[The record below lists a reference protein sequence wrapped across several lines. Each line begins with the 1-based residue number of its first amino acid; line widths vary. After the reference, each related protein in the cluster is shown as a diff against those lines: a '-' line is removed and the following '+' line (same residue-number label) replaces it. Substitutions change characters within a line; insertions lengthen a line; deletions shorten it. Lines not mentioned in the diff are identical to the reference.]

1 MFCGK
6 CGAQISDQA
15 KFCTKCGA
23 PVAANLTQQ
32 AEETANQAV
41 SEAESAI
48 REAEAAAVEMTQQ
61 AETAVQ
67 EVNEQA
73 ETAAQEVNEQA
84 ETAAQEA
91 NEQAETAAQE
101 VTEEAETAAQEV
113 TQQTETAAQE
123 VTEQV
128 ETTVQETVP
137 EVPNTAV
144 PETTPGITG
153 KNIFK
158 NKFFYIGLGVVVVA
172 IVVALILL
180 LGGAKKYNVLDYV
193 NIEYEGYNGNAYAY
207 VSVDRDRL
215 FMDIAADKKIDVAD
229 ADSIRSLTTTVEKAN
244 AIQAAVNTVDAYGEP
259 ADALS
264 NGDTITLYV
273 FYDNRVASRQK
284 IEFTGEQK
292 TITVEG
298 LEELRELDPFEK
310 LNVTFTGVSGDGYME
325 LEYTGDDEL
334 ISSYSFSYDTA
345 YGLSN
350 GDVVTLTI
358 DYDDEYTSW
367 YGVKLTKR
375 EQQYTVSGLTQ
386 YITSAAELSEA
397 GLEQLKADALTQLQT
412 EISSYTDATVGEPS
426 YAGYLLA
433 TAKEQGSYDRNY
445 MYLVYKATVTL
456 NDVGILP
463 TTVYFPLKYDDLS
476 TAENIM
482 DTAYYYYLEG
492 YSRIS
497 NTYTYVDGYTDP
509 YEMYKDFVDSYGE
522 SYNIEAAGDMLNYV
536 EGDGHVETLASVDE
550 TSMAALRA
558 YGQQTVTQYIQSNYT
573 SNLTVSGLTPVGE
586 YLMIDNT
593 EGIEGY
599 EQSILIFVYQGT
611 VSDAD
616 KKIPDTVVYYPM
628 EFDGVIKTNDGV
640 YVYSY
645 GDVFGADT
653 LGEEYET
660 KGFTDLPAMHQA
672 FVDVAQNN
680 NKYTME
686 TSESMKKLLG
696 Q

>member
-41 SEAESAI
+41 SEAENAI

-67 EVNEQA
+67 EVA
-73 ETAAQEVNEQA
+73 
-84 ETAAQEA
+84 
-91 NEQAETAAQE
+91 EQAETAAQE

-113 TQQTETAAQE
+113 TEQAETAAQE
-123 VTEQV
+123 VTQQV
-128 ETTVQETVP
+128 ETTVQETVRETVP

-172 IVVALILL
+172 IVVALILIL
-180 LGGAKKYNVLDYV
+180 GGGAKKYNVLDYV
-193 NIEYEGYNGNAYAY
+193 NIEYDGYNGNAYAY

-229 ADSIRSLTTTVEKAN
+229 VDSIRSLTTTVEKAN

-273 FYDNRVASRQK
+273 VYDNRVASRQK

-298 LEELRELDPFEK
+298 LEEIKEVDPFEK
-310 LNVTFTGVSGDGYME
+310 LNVTFTGVSGEGYLEM
-325 LEYTGDDEL
+325 EYTGDDEL
-334 ISSYSFSYDTA
+334 ISSYSFTPDKS

-412 EISSYTDATVGEPS
+412 EISSYTDATVGEPA

-433 TAKEQGSYDRNY
+433 VNKDVTSYNRNY

>member
-61 AETAVQ
+61 AETTV
-67 EVNEQA
+67 
-73 ETAAQEVNEQA
+73 
-84 ETAAQEA
+84 
-91 NEQAETAAQE
+91 QE

-113 TQQTETAAQE
+113 TQQAETAAQEVNEEAETAAQE
-123 VTEQV
+123 VTQQV
-128 ETTVQETVP
+128 ETTVQETVRETVP

-172 IVVALILL
+172 IVVALILIL
-180 LGGAKKYNVLDYV
+180 GGGAKKYNVLDYV
-193 NIEYEGYNGNAYAY
+193 NIEYDGYNGNAYAY

-229 ADSIRSLTTTVEKAN
+229 VDSIRSLTSTVEKAN

-273 FYDNRVASRQK
+273 VYDNRVASRQK

-298 LEELRELDPFEK
+298 LEEIKEVDPFEK
-310 LNVTFTGVSGDGYME
+310 LNVTFTGVSGEGYLEM
-325 LEYTGDDEL
+325 EYTGDDEL
-334 ISSYSFSYDTA
+334 ISSYSFTPDKS

-522 SYNIEAAGDMLNYV
+522 SYNIEAAGDMLSYV
-536 EGDGHVETLASVDE
+536 EGDGHVEALASVDE

-573 SNLTVSGLTPVGE
+573 SNLTVSGLTPVG
-586 YLMIDNT
+586 
-593 EGIEGY
+593 GA
-599 EQSILIFVYQGT
+599 S
-611 VSDAD
+611 S
-616 KKIPDTVVYYPM
+616 
-628 EFDGVIKTNDGV
+628 FDI
-640 YVYSY
+640 S
-645 GDVFGADT
+645 
-653 LGEEYET
+653 
-660 KGFTDLPAMHQA
+660 
-672 FVDVAQNN
+672 
-680 NKYTME
+680 
-686 TSESMKKLLG
+686 
-696 Q
+696 